1 MPDPNQDRL
10 LPDGPSELLRVEGI
24 DVQFGG
30 VRALWSVDLGV
41 APGAV
46 TGLIGPNGAGK
57 TTLFNV
63 VTGLQAPSRGRVLF
77 DGRDITGTKPTR
89 RARLGIGRTFQRLE
103 LFGTLTARENVLMAA
118 ETRRSSGEGGAAA
131 WADSLLARVGLTA
144 VADEPADLLPTGL
157 ARLLELARALATRP
171 RLLLLDEPS
180 SGLDEQETDQLGRV
194 LTALAAEGMA
204 VLLVEHD
211 MRLVMGVC
219 NRVTVLDFGRV
230 IAEGPAEVVRAD
242 PLVQAAYLGAA
253 EAAPPED
260 GLRTAAIAHSG
271 GGPAPVA
278 AAGSAGSSTWPGPVP
293 RGQPA
298 LELIDLRAGYG
309 RIEVVHGVSLT
320 VPSGSLVAL
329 LGPNGAG
336 KSTLLKVVSGRLRAM
351 AGSIRLDGQ
360 PVSGRAPQRLARD
373 GLCTVPEGRPIFPNL
388 TVQENIL
395 MFTFRARRLRAADLE
410 EQAYGR
416 FPVLGD
422 RRRQLAGTLSG
433 GEQQMLAIARALLTD
448 PRVLLIDELSMGLAP
463 IVVEQLYSAISTMVR
478 TEGLSV
484 LMVEQFAETALV
496 VADRAAVMIN
506 GRIEVEGTPAEVGDQ
521 VVRAYMGTAAG

>member
-242 PLVQAAYLGAA
+242 PLV
-253 EAAPPED
+253 
-260 GLRTAAIAHSG
+260 
-271 GGPAPVA
+271 
-278 AAGSAGSSTWPGPVP
+278 
-293 RGQPA
+293 
-298 LELIDLRAGYG
+298 
-309 RIEVVHGVSLT
+309 
-320 VPSGSLVAL
+320 
-329 LGPNGAG
+329 
-336 KSTLLKVVSGRLRAM
+336 
-351 AGSIRLDGQ
+351 
-360 PVSGRAPQRLARD
+360 
-373 GLCTVPEGRPIFPNL
+373 
-388 TVQENIL
+388 
-395 MFTFRARRLRAADLE
+395 
-410 EQAYGR
+410 
-416 FPVLGD
+416 
-422 RRRQLAGTLSG
+422 
-433 GEQQMLAIARALLTD
+433 
-448 PRVLLIDELSMGLAP
+448 
-463 IVVEQLYSAISTMVR
+463 
-478 TEGLSV
+478 
-484 LMVEQFAETALV
+484 
-496 VADRAAVMIN
+496 
-506 GRIEVEGTPAEVGDQ
+506 
-521 VVRAYMGTAAG
+521 